1 MSFETSSSSKNMP
14 YALIVEDDRD
24 IVALFQQVLDIAG
37 YHTEIVLDGI
47 EAMERISISLP
58 DIVLLDLQLPG
69 MSGVEI
75 LKRMRENESMANI
88 PVVVI
93 TAYSHLPQNLTVE
106 PDLLLRKP
114 VDINQLSRLARKLK
128 ATQGGLNRSMLDP
141 VSGLHDMSF
150 LLVRMTFSLE
160 RIKQTML
167 KRFGVL
173 FVDIPQLA
181 EIRHPLT
188 DAERDQFQRRLTGQF
203 KEALRPTD
211 TVAWSQDDQYF
222 LTLIE
227 DVSSDDVPLKVA
239 RRVGDEMRKH
249 SGPYNMGLTLRVN
262 MGVLICDGEY
272 EDAQQIIRDVNLARD
287 LMRATMQAKQHSNP
301 ALFDREMLHE
311 RGASTRE

>member
-1 MSFETSSSSKNMP
+1 MSFETNSFNRMP
-14 YALIVEDDRD
+14 FALIVEDDRD

-37 YHTEIVLDGI
+37 YRTEIVLDGI
-47 EAMERISISLP
+47 EAMERISTSLP

-75 LKRMRENESMANI
+75 LKRMRENESMMNI

-93 TAYSHLPQNLTVE
+93 TAYAHLPQNLTVE
-106 PDLLLRKP
+106 PDLLLKKP
-114 VDINQLSRLARKLK
+114 VNINQLGRLVQKLK
-128 ATQGGLNRSMLDP
+128 ATQGGLNRSRLDP
-141 VSGLHDMSF
+141 VSGLHDFSF

-173 FVDIPQLA
+173 FADIPQL
-181 EIRHPLT
+181 EDIRRPLA
-188 DAERDQFQRRLTGQF
+188 DDERDQFQRRLAGQF

-211 TVAWSQDDQYF
+211 IVAWSEDDQYF

-227 DVSSDDVPLKVA
+227 DVPSDDVPLKVA

-272 EDAQQIIRDVNLARD
+272 EDTQQIIRDINLARD
-287 LMRATMQAKQHSNP
+287 LMRGNQPANP
-301 ALFDREMLHE
+301 AVFDREMLHG
-311 RGASTRE
+311 RGA